1 MPSRLRGPALH
12 LMPSRLRGTSHDTVA
27 RTPFACMPGANHA
40 IALAMSHTPLRG
52 PMYHLISVCVLS
64 RLRGRDSPLPHNSLP
79 RSAPPL
85 CQAASQRACA
95 ATTPADMHCRH
106 PCGHARLCPCEQ
118 ACIAG
123 VWFVMCF
130 YSVCAHN
137 MYTMCI
143 SSTCVRNRSCRVSE
157 RVHSHNALSSMPLN
171 NASWYRACVH
181 DVMRI
186 ALMQIVPPA

>member
-1 MPSRLRGPALH
+1 MPSRLRGPAYFILC
-12 LMPSRLRGTSHDTVA
+12 RRACGAINT
-27 RTPFACMPGANHA
+27 TPFACMSGASHA
-40 IALAMSHTPLRG
+40 IALAMSHTQLRG
-52 PMYHLISVCVLS
+52 LMCHLIFVCVPS
-64 RLRGRDSPLPHNSLP
+64 RLRGRYSPLPQNSLL

-85 CQAASQRACA
+85 CQVASQRACA

-106 PCGHARLCPCEQ
+106 ARLCPCEQ
-118 ACIAG
+118 ACNAG

-137 MYTMCI
+137 MYTMCL

-157 RVHSHNALSSMPLN
+157 RVHSHNALSSMPLD
-171 NASWYRACVH
+171 NASWYRVCVH